1 MPNIHLLTPL
11 GFRAFAVAAG
21 IKSSGAPDVGLL
33 VADTPAAAA
42 AMFTTNKV
50 VAAPIEVARKNI
62 AAGHLRGVVVNSGN
76 ANACTGK
83 TGLRDAQQ
91 MCQAA
96 AGVICCPATQFI
108 PCSTGIIG
116 HHLPMDRLLTG
127 IAAASRHLGTTADHA
142 AAFADCILTTDTVR
156 KTAGT
161 QIQIGRTAAHLA
173 GVCKGSGMI
182 GPHLA
187 LPGRKSPAHK
197 HATMLAFLTTDVQIA
212 PPLLRR
218 LLSDAAQ
225 DSFNAITIDAHQSTN
240 DTLLILA
247 SGRSNLLITPGRSAA
262 AFTAALHEVCQS
274 LARQMVADGEGA
286 TKVVRIEVR
295 GAASDPDARKIARAI
310 ADSLLVK
317 CAMNGNDPNW
327 GRIISAA
334 GMCDAAFD
342 PARATLQL
350 QKTTVFAKGTPSD
363 FDATALSQQMKVPQ
377 VDVLLTC
384 NLGRAAAAIWTCDLS
399 TDYVHIN
406 ADYHT

>member
-1 MPNIHLLTPL
+1 LANIHLLTPA
-11 GFRAFAVAAG
+11 GFRAFGVAAG
-21 IKSSGAPDVGLL
+21 IKASGAVDVGLL
-33 VADTPAAAA
+33 VADDLATAA
-42 AMFTTNKV
+42 AMFTSNKV
-50 VAAPIEVARKNI
+50 FAAPVEIGRQNVASGR
-62 AAGHLRGVVVNSGN
+62 LRGVVVNAGN
-76 ANACTGK
+76 ANACTGPL
-83 TGLRDAQQ
+83 GLRNAQR

-96 AGVICCPATQFI
+96 AGAICCEAAQFLPA
-108 PCSTGIIG
+108 STGIIG
-116 HHLPMDRLLTG
+116 HQLPMDRLLTG
-127 IAAASRHLGTTADHA
+127 IVAAARDLGTSNDHA
-142 AAFADCILTTDTVR
+142 TAFADCILTTDTRR

-161 QIQIGRTAAHLA
+161 QLKIGRTVAHIG
-173 GVCKGSGMI
+173 GVCKGGGMI
-182 GPHLA
+182 GPRLS
-187 LPGRKSPAHK
+187 LPGRKKAAP

-218 LLSDAAQ
+218 LLNDAAQ
-225 DSFNAITIDAHQSTN
+225 DSFNAVTIDAHMSTN

-247 SGRSNLLITPGRSAA
+247 SGRSGMRITPGRSAA
-262 AFTAALHEVCQS
+262 SFAKALAEVCQS

-295 GAASDPDARKIARAI
+295 GAASDRDARAIARAI

-342 PARATLQL
+342 PARAALQL
-350 QKTTVFAKGTPSD
+350 QGVTVYAKGVPCD
-363 FDATALSQQMKVPQ
+363 FDAGALSQQMKVPQ

-384 NLGRAAAAIWTCDLS
+384 GLGRAAATVWTCDLS
-399 TDYVHIN
+399 DQYVHIN